1 MFSDNLKKF
10 RKLSGLSQE
19 ELAVKLSVVRQTVSK
34 WENGLSVP
42 DSQMLISIAKALDTT
57 VNALLGEETAVE
69 EENELKMIAAKLEI
83 LNEQIAKRNERS
95 RKFRRG
101 VFIAIAVVVTAS
113 LLFGFF
119 EYLHYR
125 SAVAAMNSDVAII
138 GGFDGPTN
146 IFVSGVAYK
155 FGGAAL
161 SLTVLAVSVAGIIKT
176 GKK

>member
-1 MFSDNLKKF
+1 MFSDNLKKL
-10 RKLSGLSQE
+10 RRLSGLSQQ
-19 ELAVKLSVVRQTVSK
+19 ELAVRLSVVRQTVSK

-42 DSQMLISIAKALDTT
+42 DSQMLINIAKVLDTT
-57 VNALLGEETAVE
+57 VNALLGEEISVE
-69 EENELKMIAAKLEI
+69 EESEFKIIAAKLEN

-95 RKFRRG
+95 RKIWRG
-101 VFIAIAVVVTAS
+101 VFVAVAVVVTVS
-113 LLFGFF
+113 LLLNVF
-119 EYLHYR
+119 EYLHFKF
-125 SAVAAMNSDVAII
+125 AVADMNSDSAII

-161 SLTVLAVSVAGIIKT
+161 SLTALAVSVAGIIKT